1 MKVLLVATGIAPA
14 MGGAGHYQRQIL
26 PPLVTSLIAR
36 GCEATIL
43 LSRNGQVPHLDARAR
58 VMRLPVSRN
67 PGILRILAEHLYIP
81 VLARHTE
88 AIFSLDYLLPLLPV
102 GGRRTVVTV
111 HDVLPLQ
118 QKPAGYPVEANALR
132 HRYYCLAIEH
142 ALKAADTVIT
152 DSRYVASTIADL
164 FPHAAKRTSVI
175 PLGIDHDRFRPPEA
189 RERIRKVCEAYELPR
204 EFYLFVGRLCLNKN
218 LRIIAEAYASG
229 YVPNRWM
236 LPVVVVGAD
245 RGGNEDNPTLKR
257 IERLGVGK
265 YFHLV
270 GYLPDTDLPAVYGAA
285 KALIHPAWHE
295 GFGFPPLEAMACGT
309 PVVASNQTAIPEVV
323 GDAAVLVDPGSPHSL
338 ARALECVNDPKRRSE
353 MIDRG
358 IQRAARFSWQR
369 TAEMTAAA
377 VCGQCGNGSAA

>member
-1 MKVLLVATGIAPA
+1 MKVLLIATGIAPA

-36 GCEATIL
+36 DCEVTVL
-43 LSRNGQVPHLDARAR
+43 LSRNGQAPHLDVRAR
-58 VMRLPVSRN
+58 VVRLPVSRN

-81 VLARHTE
+81 TLARHAE
-88 AIFSLDYLLPLLPV
+88 ATFYLDYLPPLLPV
-102 GGRRTVVTV
+102 GARRTVVTV

-118 QKPAGYPVEANALR
+118 QKTAGYPVEANAMR
-132 HRYYCLAIEH
+132 HHYYCLAIEH
-142 ALKAADTVIT
+142 ALKAADMVIT
-152 DSRYVASTIADL
+152 DSRYAASTIATL
-164 FPHAAKRTSVI
+164 FPPAEKRISVI
-175 PLGIDHDRFRPPEA
+175 PLGIDHERFRPPETG
-189 RERIRKVCEAYELPR
+189 ERIRKVREAYGLPR

-236 LPVVVVGAD
+236 LPVVVAGRD
-245 RGGNEDNPTLKR
+245 GREGNPTLKR
-257 IERLGVGK
+257 VECLGVGK
-265 YFHLV
+265 YFQFA
-270 GYLPDTDLPAVYGAA
+270 GYLPDADLPAVYAA
-285 KALIHPAWHE
+285 ARALIHPAWHE

-309 PVVASNQTAIPEVV
+309 PVVASNQTAILEVV

-338 ARALECVNDPKRRSE
+338 GRALERVNDPERRTE

-358 IQRAARFSWQR
+358 IERAARFSWQR

-377 VCGQCGNGSAA
+377 VCGQSGNGSVG